1 MSSNV
6 LIQLI
11 ENVFDNIETE
21 LQELSAEYTGIIKVC
36 KELNIREDSN
46 ESARLNTIRFKKLT
60 KLKARLSLLVGDFN
74 KEESES

>member
-21 LQELSAEYTGIIKVC
+21 LQELSAEYAGIIKVC